1 MKINE
6 KVMIP
11 IILGIIVICNVIL
24 FVRDKTVHHDF
35 EIDQLKEYEL
45 KYWETKAQLV
55 DEVQNY
61 INTVA
66 PTSNLRACVLV
77 DACEK
82 YNIEVKFA
90 LAQGEIESCFG
101 TKGLTA
107 KTNSVWNVGAYDGHS
122 YFKIKNVYKYSHPNE
137 SIEPYLKLLYE
148 KYLTSETEAGLL
160 KRFVDHNGNRFASDK
175 NYEEKLNYKYKYI
188 SNNTKIDSLNSQ
200 LNYWKVRCNR

>member
-6 KVMIP
+6 KIMIP
-11 IILGIIVICNVIL
+11 IILGIIVICNVVL
-24 FVRDKTVHHDF
+24 FFKDKTVHHDF

-66 PTSNLRACVLV
+66 PTSNLRACILV

-90 LAQGEIESCFG
+90 LAQGEIESHFG
-101 TKGLTA
+101 TKGLA
-107 KTNSVWNVGAYDGHS
+107 SKTNSVWNVGAYDGYS
-122 YFKIKNVYKYSHPNE
+122 YSKIMNYKYSHPNE

-148 KYLTSETEAGLL
+148 KYLTNEVEEGLL
-160 KRFVDHNGNRFASDK
+160 RNFVDHNGNRFASDK
-175 NYEEKLNYKYKYI
+175 NYEERLKYKYKYI
-188 SNNTKIDSLNSQ
+188 GNNTQIDSLTTQ
-200 LNYWKVRCNR
+200 LQYWAVKCNR